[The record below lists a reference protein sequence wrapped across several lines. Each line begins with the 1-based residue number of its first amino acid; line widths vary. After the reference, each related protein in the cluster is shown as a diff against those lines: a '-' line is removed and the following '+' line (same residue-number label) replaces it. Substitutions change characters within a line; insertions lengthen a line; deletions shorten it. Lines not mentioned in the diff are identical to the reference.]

1 MEPERRTD
9 HRRPLRTPVT
19 IVAPGKGARE
29 GKTLDLSLSG
39 LSVVVREPLA
49 VHDQCALRLLL
60 PVGGKRCSV
69 DARATVV
76 YCVCS
81 GMDGFRLGLR
91 FGTMSNEAAALIA
104 RYMNG

>member
-1 MEPERRTD
+1 MEAERRTD

-49 VHDQCALRLLL
+49 AHDQCALRFFLS
-60 PVGGKRCSV
+60 VAGKRCPV
-69 DARATVV
+69 EARATVV

-81 GMDGFRLGLR
+81 GVDGFRLGLR
-91 FGTMSNEAAALIA
+91 FGAVSNEAAALIA
-104 RYMNG
+104 HYMNG